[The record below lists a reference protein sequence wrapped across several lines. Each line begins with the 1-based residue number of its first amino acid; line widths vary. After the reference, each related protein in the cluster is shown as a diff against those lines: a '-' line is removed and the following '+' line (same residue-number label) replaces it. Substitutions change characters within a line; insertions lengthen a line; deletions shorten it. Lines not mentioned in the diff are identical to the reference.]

1 MVPEKCCQIVPFS
14 KSYKEPFV
22 CNFLGLSSSAEVP
35 KHVTSSDLHVVVEI
49 FPLGATGRVVGGV
62 WAGLRLGEGEGRGR
76 EDGSPSGGYRLVV
89 QSSSKTSEAKGLC
102 VLIQWANKRI
112 YIHRFLVRIYTILAH
127 KITRK
132 KLHAFSA

>member
-1 MVPEKCCQIVPFS
+1 MPEKCCQIVPFS

-49 FPLGATGRVVGGV
+49 FHLGAAGRAVGGV

-76 EDGSPSGGYRLVV
+76 EDGNPCSGYRLVV
-89 QSSSKTSEAKGLC
+89 VQSNSKTSEAKGLC
-102 VLIQWANKRI
+102 V
-112 YIHRFLVRIYTILAH
+112 F
-127 KITRK
+127 
-132 KLHAFSA
+132 